1 LTYIM
6 QTLKLSIVGVKPDS
20 VSNKWG
26 MSVLFT
32 FCFLLLVN
40 IPSYHSPSR
49 PGVFFIIIIIIYL
62 HKTPFIFY
70 PRTLSTP
77 SSHHKS
83 INIRKLSDIS
93 CSVQWTSNTFFNT
106 FLNLESSQI
115 KIWKLCVNVMFSL
128 AFLKSFKLSA
138 WSWRPACFFAV
149 NAGKDTKQNFPIV
162 TAPGRDNLI
171 PTNEPRSNEPLYRE
185 VLGIITHNIFL
196 P

>member
-1 LTYIM
+1 MHLVHNLLTYII
-6 QTLKLSIVGVKPDS
+6 QTLKLSIVGVKAS

-32 FCFLLLVN
+32 FFFLLLVN

-49 PGVFFIIIIIIYL
+49 AGVFFIIIYF

-70 PRTLSTP
+70 PRILSTP
-77 SSHHKS
+77 SRHHKS

-128 AFLKSFKLSA
+128 AFLKCFKLSA
-138 WSWRPACFFAV
+138 WS
-149 NAGKDTKQNFPIV
+149 
-162 TAPGRDNLI
+162 
-171 PTNEPRSNEPLYRE
+171 
-185 VLGIITHNIFL
+185 
-196 P
+196 